1 MTTSADAPITRAS
14 VGLRSERGPILLAV
28 MLSTGLVAIDATIL
42 AAAVPAVVGDLG
54 GLSQFP
60 WLFSVYL
67 LAQAVSVP
75 VYGKVADLYGRK
87 PVMLVGVGLFVVG
100 SLLCGIAWSMGA
112 LVAFR
117 ALQGLGAGAV
127 QPVGMTIIGD
137 IYSVA
142 ERAKVQGYIAAVWA
156 ISSLVGPT
164 LGGAFAD
171 FASWRWI
178 FLVNLPLGALAFWML
193 WRRFV
198 ESRTVRSPAAARPRI
213 DVLGTL
219 LLLLGTVALLVA
231 LLEGGVVW
239 PWSSPV
245 SIGLLVAS
253 VVLLVAFVV
262 VERRAAEPV
271 LPLWVFRH
279 RVVGAAMA
287 TSLVV
292 GVLLLGL
299 TSYVPLFAQ
308 GVLGT
313 GAIVAGFALA
323 AMTIGW
329 PIAAST
335 SGRLYLRLG
344 FRTTMLIGS
353 VIALAGAVLLLTVD
367 ASSSVAHLALANFV
381 MGLGFGYVASPA
393 IIAAQSSVGWQ
404 RRGVAT
410 GASLFARSVG
420 SAVGVAAFGAVVNSV
435 VRERLGSTPTHLES
449 LPAGVLEPAIHAVFV
464 ASVGVAVTLVLAAA
478 LMPKR
483 VDEVVEQPRPQ
494 MGSQVSQ
501 DPGGAVV

>member
-1 MTTSADAPITRAS
+1 MTTSTDAPITRAS

-28 MLSTGLVAIDATIL
+28 MLGTGLVAIDATIL
-42 AAAVPAVVGDLG
+42 AAAVPAVVGDIG

-75 VYGKVADLYGRK
+75 IYGKVSDLVGRK
-87 PVMLVGVGLFVVG
+87 PVMLLGVALFVVG
-100 SLLCGIAWSMGA
+100 SLLCGLAWSMGS

-117 ALQGLGAGAV
+117 LLQGLGAGAV

-142 ERAKVQGYIAAVWA
+142 ERAKVQGYLAAVWA

-164 LGGAFAD
+164 LGGVFAD
-171 FASWRWI
+171 YLSWRWI
-178 FLVNLPLGALAFWML
+178 FFVNLPLGIATAWML
-193 WRRFV
+193 WRRFD
-198 ESRTVRSPAAARPRI
+198 EKRAPRDPAAARPRI
-213 DVLGTL
+213 DVLGTVL
-219 LLLLGTVALLVA
+219 LLVGTVALLVA
-231 LLEGGVVW
+231 LLEGGIVW
-239 PWSSPV
+239 EWSSPV
-245 SIGLLVAS
+245 SIALLVGSA
-253 VVLLVAFVV
+253 VALTAFVL

-279 RVVGAAMA
+279 RVVGPAMA

-329 PIAAST
+329 PIAAAT
-335 SGRLYLRLG
+335 SGRIYLRFG
-344 FRTTMLIGS
+344 FRATIILGATI
-353 VIALAGAVLLLTVD
+353 VLAGAALLLTVD
-367 ASSSVAHLALANFV
+367 AQSSVLHLAAPNFV
-381 MGLGFGYVASPA
+381 MGLGFGYAASPS
-393 IIAAQSSVGWQ
+393 IIAAQSSVGWRQ
-404 RRGVAT
+404 RGVAT
-410 GASLFARSVG
+410 GATLFARSVG
-420 SAVGVAAFGAVVNSV
+420 SAVGVAAFGALANAVVHS
-435 VRERLGSTPTHLES
+435 RLGSEPTDLES
-449 LPAGVLEPAIHAVFV
+449 LPPGVLDPAIHAVFV
-464 ASVGVAVTLVLAAA
+464 ASFAVAVLLVVAATF
-478 LMPKR
+478 MPKR
-483 VDEVVEQPRPQ
+483 VDEVT
-494 MGSQVSQ
+494 
-501 DPGGAVV
+501 D